1 MKVQVLGTGCPK
13 CKALAER
20 VESVVGEMGLD
31 CEVVKVTDI
40 NEIMS
45 FGVMMTPGLAVDGVV
60 KSAGK
65 LPSADEI
72 RGYLESA

>member
-1 MKVQVLGTGCPK
+1 MKVQVLGSGCPK

-20 VESVVGEMGLD
+20 VESVINEMGLD
-31 CEVVKVTDI
+31 CEIVKVTDI

-45 FGVMMTPGLAVDGVV
+45 FGVMMTPGLAVDGDV

-65 LPSADEI
+65 LPSEEEI
-72 RGYLESA
+72 RDFLESA

>member
-1 MKVQVLGTGCPK
+1 MKVQVLGSGCPK

-20 VESVVGEMGLD
+20 VESVISEMGLD
-31 CEVVKVTDI
+31 CEVVKITDI

-45 FGVMMTPGLAVDGVV
+45 FGVMMTPGLAVDGDV

-65 LPSADEI
+65 LPSEEEI
-72 RGYLESA
+72 RDFLESA